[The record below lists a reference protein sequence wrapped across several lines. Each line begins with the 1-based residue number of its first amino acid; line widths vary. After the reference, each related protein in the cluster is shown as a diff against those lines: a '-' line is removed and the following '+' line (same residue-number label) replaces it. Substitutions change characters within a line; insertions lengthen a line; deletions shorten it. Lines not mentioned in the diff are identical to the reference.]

1 MCRAERAESGSSDDI
16 PRSVDIAPARAA
28 HDGATDLGRSHDAA
42 RHRRIPDQR
51 TRTLDDPVFA
61 EQVEIL
67 YAKLPVAL
75 AGSSVVAVLAVA
87 ALWSEGRFSLLLGW
101 LCSLL
106 GAAALRWAAW
116 RRRRAQPRTRTAGG
130 WAKLF
135 VAGTALS
142 GSVWGIGVALVFDS
156 SQLPLL
162 VVLAFAT
169 GGLCAGAST
178 TASSYLP
185 ASASYILPATLPL
198 AGRLVAELDPPHV
211 AMGIMGAAFA
221 VVLVVVGRTA
231 ERNVADQVRLRLDR
245 EALARRLDAALREIE
260 AANVELQ
267 SQLAQSEQLAR
278 LGRLAAGVAHEVNNP
293 LSYVIHNLDYVA
305 QRAEALPSYSDLAEA
320 LDDARQGAERIR
332 FIVRDLTAL
341 APHDAD
347 KLETVHLESLL
358 GSCVKFASH
367 DLEDRAHLVF
377 HAQPSLY
384 VAANPTRLS
393 QVFLN
398 LLTNA
403 AQSIVPGNPSAN
415 LITLSARAAAHD
427 MVEVTLSD
435 TGCGIAP
442 DQIDRVFEPFY
453 TTKAVGK
460 GTGLGLSLAR
470 SIVEGLGGSVR
481 VRSVVGEGT
490 TFVVRI
496 PAGVSEPATRT
507 AGNPDATIQDG
518 LAGVAIARI
527 LIVDDDRLVARSL
540 ARALRPHKTE
550 IASGGRAALDRL
562 CDEPDGFDA
571 VLCDVVMPDMDGVE
585 LFRLVREKHP
595 TAAGKF
601 IFVTG
606 AATSQAQAFL
616 DGIHHPRVHKPVHPE
631 ELLNLIAQIS
641 GPSVRLAPLAVR
653 SQSC

>member
-1 MCRAERAESGSSDDI
+1 MTGDRPGT
-16 PRSVDIAPARAA
+16 VDPASACTARDAL
-28 HDGATDLGRSHDAA
+28 DRGRSHDAA
-42 RHRRIPDQR
+42 PQSA
-51 TRTLDDPVFA
+51 RTLDERVFA
-61 EQVEIL
+61 EKVEVL
-67 YAKLPVAL
+67 YARLPVAL
-75 AGSSVVAVLAVA
+75 AGGLVVAAAAVAVLCTV
-87 ALWSEGRFSLLLGW
+87 GRPSLLLGW
-101 LCSLL
+101 LCALV
-106 GAAALRWAAW
+106 GVAALRWAVW
-116 RRRRAQPRTRTAGG
+116 RQRRARPEARTVES
-130 WAKLF
+130 WARLF

-142 GSVWGIGVALVFDS
+142 GSIWGIGVAVVFDPVR
-156 SQLPLL
+156 LPMLI
-162 VVLAFAT
+162 VLAFAT

-185 ASASYILPATLPL
+185 AAASYILPAALPL
-198 AGRLVAELDPPHV
+198 AGRLLAEADPPHV
-211 AMGIMGAAFA
+211 AMGIMGVAFVGA
-221 VVLVVVGRTA
+221 LVLVGHTA
-231 ERNVADQVRLRLDR
+231 ERNGAKQVRLRLDR
-245 EALARRLDAALREIE
+245 EALAQRLDAALREIE

-305 QRAEALPSYSDLAEA
+305 QRVGPLPSSSDLMEA

-358 GSCVKFASH
+358 RSCVKFASL
-367 DLEDRAHLVF
+367 DLEERAHVVF
-377 HAQPSLY
+377 HSEPSLY

-415 LITLSARAAAHD
+415 SVTLSARAAAND

-442 DQIDRVFEPFY
+442 DQIDRIFEPFY
-453 TTKAVGK
+453 TTKGVGK

-481 VRSVVGEGT
+481 VRSVPGEGT
-490 TFVVRI
+490 TFVVQI
-496 PAGVSEPATRT
+496 PAAGAESVTRT
-507 AGNPDATIQDG
+507 PQSPAATLQDG
-518 LAGVAIARI
+518 RTGLAIARI
-527 LIVDDDRLVARSL
+527 LIVDDDPLVARSL
-540 ARALRPHKTE
+540 GRALRPHKTE

-562 CDEPDGFDA
+562 CSEPNGFDA

-585 LFRLVREKHP
+585 LFRHVSERYP
-595 TAAGKF
+595 TAAGRF

-606 AATSQAQAFL
+606 AATPQAQDFL
-616 DGIHHPRVHKPVHPE
+616 DGIDHPRVHKPVSPE
-631 ELLNLIAQIS
+631 ELLRLIEGIS
-641 GPSVRLAPLAVR
+641 GPSARLAPLAVR
-653 SQSC
+653 GLSR